1 MPPELPELSVW
12 DGTLRLLLA
21 DVLAG
26 VIGLERERRDQ
37 EAGLRTHIL
46 VAGGSCLFMIV
57 GVYAWADFTLSQ
69 QVGAVVDPSRVA
81 SYVVAG
87 IGFLGGGA
95 IIKYGANI
103 KGLTTAAS
111 VWITA
116 AIGVAVGVGMYGL
129 AIVTAA
135 LVLFTLWPLRQ
146 MAGRMGLRSEGERRL
161 VVGLAGGGKVAELVA
176 AAERAGASVESIHS
190 SEEAEGRV
198 VELVLGAAE
207 GSPAIVDTLSAVAHV
222 RTVEWAR

>member
-12 DGTLRLLLA
+12 EGTLRLLLA
-21 DVLAG
+21 GVLAG

-46 VAGGSCLFMIV
+46 VAGGACLFMIV
-57 GVYAWADFTLSQ
+57 GVYAWSDFTLSQ

-146 MAGRMGLRSEGERRL
+146 IADRLGLRSEGERRL
-161 VVGLAGGGKVAELVA
+161 VVELDGDGKVAELVA
-176 AAERAGASVESIHS
+176 AAEEAGASVQSVHS
-190 SEEAEGRV
+190 SEEADGRT
-198 VELVLGAAE
+198 VELVLGTAE
-207 GSPAIVDTLSAVAHV
+207 DSPTIVDTLGAVAHV

>member
-12 DGTLRLLLA
+12 EGTLRLLLA
-21 DVLAG
+21 GVLAG

-37 EAGLRTHIL
+37 EAGLRTHML
-46 VAGGSCLFMIV
+46 VSGGACLFMIV
-57 GVYAWADFTLSQ
+57 GVYGWADFTLSQ
-69 QVGAVVDPSRVA
+69 RVGAVVDPSRVA

-111 VWITA
+111 VWVTA
-116 AIGVAVGVGMYGL
+116 AIGVAVGIGMYGL
-129 AIVTAA
+129 AVVTAV
-135 LVLFTLWPLRQ
+135 LVLLILWPLRQ
-146 MAGRMGLRSEGERRL
+146 LADRFGLRGDEARVVVELGGEG
-161 VVGLAGGGKVAELVA
+161 AVAALVA
-176 AAERAGASVESIHS
+176 AVEDAGATVEGVRS
-190 SEEAEGRV
+190 SEEADLRTVEIV
-198 VELVLGAAE
+198 VGDAADKPGLVDSLAH
-207 GSPAIVDTLSAVAHV
+207 VDHV

>member
-1 MPPELPELSVW
+1 MQAELPEIALW
-12 DGTLRLLLA
+12 EGTLRL
-21 DVLAG
+21 VLAG
-26 VIGLERERRDQ
+26 LLAGLIGLERERRDQ

-46 VAGGSCLFMIV
+46 VAGGACLFMIV
-57 GVYAWADFTLSQ
+57 GVYGWADFTFSQ
-69 QVGAVVDPSRVA
+69 RIGAVVDPSRVA

-111 VWITA
+111 VWVTA

-129 AIVTAA
+129 AAVTTA
-135 LVLFTLWPLRQ
+135 LVLFSLWPLRSI
-146 MAGRMGLRSEGERRL
+146 ANRMGVRGGGERRL
-161 VVGLAGGGKVAELVA
+161 VVGLEGEGRVAELVA
-176 AAERAGASVESIHS
+176 AAEGAGATVESIHS
-190 SEEAEGRV
+190 SEEPDGRT
-198 VELVLGAAE
+198 VELVLVE
-207 GSPAIVDTLSAVAHV
+207 DSPAIVDTIGAVAHV

>member
-1 MPPELPELSVW
+1 MAPELPELSLW
-12 DGTLRLLLA
+12 EGTLRLLLA
-21 DVLAG
+21 GVLAG

-46 VAGGSCLFMIV
+46 VSGGACLFMIV
-57 GVYAWADFTLSQ
+57 GVYAWSDFTLSQ
-69 QVGAVVDPSRVA
+69 RVGAVVDPSRVA

-129 AIVTAA
+129 AVVTAA
-135 LVLFTLWPLRQ
+135 LVLFTLWPLRHI
-146 MAGRMGLRSEGERRL
+146 AGRLGLRSEGERRL
-161 VVGLAGGGKVAELVA
+161 VVELGGDGKVAELVA
-176 AAERAGASVESIHS
+176 AAEEAGASVESIHS
-190 SEEAEGRV
+190 SEEADGRT
-198 VELVLGAAE
+198 VELVLGDAQD
-207 GSPAIVDTLSAVAHV
+207 SPAIVDTLGAVAHV

>member
-1 MPPELPELSVW
+1 MPAELPDLSLW
-12 DGTLRLLLA
+12 EGTLRL
-21 DVLAG
+21 VLAG
-26 VIGLERERRDQ
+26 VLAGAIGLERERRDQ

-57 GVYAWADFTLSQ
+57 GVYGWADFTLSQ
-69 QVGAVVDPSRVA
+69 RVGAVVDPSRVA

-111 VWITA
+111 VWVTA
-116 AIGVAVGVGMYGL
+116 AIGVAVGIGMYGL
-129 AIVTAA
+129 AVVTAV
-135 LVLFTLWPLRQ
+135 LVLLILWPLRQ
-146 MAGRMGLRSEGERRL
+146 LADRFGLRGDEARVVVELGGEG
-161 VVGLAGGGKVAELVA
+161 AVAALVA
-176 AAERAGASVESIHS
+176 AVEDAGATVEGVRST
-190 SEEAEGRV
+190 EEADLRTVEIV
-198 VELVLGAAE
+198 VGDAADKPGLVDSLAH
-207 GSPAIVDTLSAVAHV
+207 VDHV

>member
-1 MPPELPELSVW
+1 LQPELPDLPLWE
-12 DGTLRLLLA
+12 GTLRL
-21 DVLAG
+21 VLAG
-26 VIGLERERRDQ
+26 TLAGLIGLERERRDQ

-46 VAGGSCLFMIV
+46 VAGGACLFMIV
-57 GVYAWADFTLSQ
+57 GVYGWSDFTFSQ
-69 QVGAVVDPSRVA
+69 RVGAVVDPSRVA

-111 VWITA
+111 VWVTA

-129 AIVTAA
+129 AVVTTG
-135 LVLFTLWPLRQ
+135 LVLFSLWPLRSL
-146 MAGRMGLRSEGERRL
+146 AYRMGVRGRGERRL
-161 VVGLAGGGKVAELVA
+161 VVELEGAGTVAALVA
-176 AAERAGASVESIHS
+176 AAEEAGATVESIHS
-190 SEEAEGRV
+190 SEEADGRT
-198 VELVLGAAE
+198 VELVLVE
-207 GSPAIVDTLSAVAHV
+207 DSPAVVDALGGVAHV

>member
-12 DGTLRLLLA
+12 EGTLRLLLA
-21 DVLAG
+21 GVLAG
-26 VIGLERERRDQ
+26 VIGLEREQRDQ

-46 VAGGSCLFMIV
+46 VAGGACLFMIV
-57 GVYAWADFTLSQ
+57 GVYAWSDFTLSQ

-129 AIVTAA
+129 AVVTAA
-135 LVLFTLWPLRQ
+135 LVLFTLWPLRKI
-146 MAGRMGLRSEGERRL
+146 AGRLGLRSEGERRL
-161 VVGLAGGGKVAELVA
+161 VVELDGDGKVAALVA
-176 AAERAGASVESIHS
+176 AAEEAGASVESIHS
-190 SEEAEGRV
+190 SEEADGRT

-207 GSPAIVDTLSAVAHV
+207 DSPTIVDTLGAVAHV

>member
-1 MPPELPELSVW
+1 LQPELPELALW
-12 DGTLRLLLA
+12 EGTLRLLLA
-21 DVLAG
+21 GVLAG
-26 VIGLERERRDQ
+26 LIGFERELRDQ
-37 EAGLRTHIL
+37 EAGLRTHML
-46 VAGGSCLFMIV
+46 VAGGACLFMIV
-57 GVYAWADFTLSQ
+57 GVYAWSDFTLSQ
-69 QVGAVVDPSRVA
+69 RVGAVVDPSRVA

-111 VWITA
+111 VWVTA

-135 LVLFTLWPLRQ
+135 LVIFTLWPLRQ
-146 MAGRMGLRSEGERRL
+146 IAKRLGLRSAGERRL
-161 VVGLAGGGKVAELVA
+161 VVGLEGAGRVAELVA
-176 AAERAGASVESIHS
+176 AAEQAGASVESIHS
-190 SEEAEGRV
+190 SEEHDGRT
-198 VELVLGAAE
+198 VELVLGGAE
-207 GSPAIVDTLSAVAHV
+207 SSPAVVDLVAAVANV